1 MENKNLHNIKETG
14 FKVPQNYF
22 EALEDT
28 ILNEV
33 KLKSIVSE
41 SGLKAPKG
49 YLDNFNVSVKEE
61 TKVISIFNKKN
72 IIFVSSIA
80 AAIILFF
87 SLNIFN
93 TSTTT
98 LDDIDTASV
107 DDYILNETEISELT
121 TLFQDSDLSEAQFI
135 DYTLS
140 DEALDSFIEDLDDL
154 YSE

>member
-22 EALEDT
+22 EAFEDT

-33 KLKSIVSE
+33 KLKSIVSQ
-41 SGLKAPKG
+41 SGLKIPKG

>member
-14 FKVPQNYF
+14 FKVPQDYL
-22 EALEDT
+22 EAFEDT

-49 YLDNFNVSVKEE
+49 YLDDFNVSVKEE

-80 AAIILFF
+80 AAIVLFF